1 MNTVNTSYELREDH
15 IAIFDGFFDEKLLD
29 DYIRY
34 FDFYSNF
41 RYYDVEGTPPE
52 DAKVENKK
60 YVYDRANDRIKDTN
74 IDTITSTFWTQDYMD
89 VSMVSHDVVNTF
101 FDKIYP
107 IYTEKY
113 FVLGA
118 SSRHSIFEIKV
129 QKTKPTE
136 GYHVWHHEKDAFRT
150 RNRLMAFI
158 LYLND
163 VDEGGETEFL
173 FQKFRMKP
181 KRNRLVLWP
190 AGYTHTHRGNPPL
203 SGEKYIATGWVEFGS
218 MDL

>member
-1 MNTVNTSYELREDH
+1 MNSAYELREDH
-15 IAIFDGFFDEKLLD
+15 IGIFDNFFNPDLLD
-29 DYIRY
+29 QYIRY
-34 FDFYSNF
+34 FDFYSSF
-41 RYYDVEGTPPE
+41 KYYEMEEGPPS
-52 DAKVENKK
+52 DIKKK
-60 YVYDRANDRIKDTN
+60 YVYNRSTQKIKDTN
-74 IDTITSTFWTQDYMD
+74 IDTITSTFWTRDYMD
-89 VSMVSHDVVNTF
+89 VSMVSHEFVNTF
-101 FDKIYP
+101 FDEVYP
-107 IYTEKY
+107 IYTDKY

-118 SSRHSIFEIKV
+118 SSRHSIFEVKV
-129 QKTKPTE
+129 QKTLPCE

-163 VDEGGETEFL
+163 VEEGGETEFL

-181 KRNRLVLWP
+181 KKNRLILWP

>member
-1 MNTVNTSYELREDH
+1 MNTMNTSYELREDH
-15 IAIFDGFFDEKLLD
+15 IAIFDGFFQEKLLD
-29 DYIRY
+29 DYIKY

-41 RYYDVEGTPPE
+41 KYYDGEGPLPP
-52 DAKVENKK
+52 DAKIENKK
-60 YVYDRANDRIKDTN
+60 YVYDRANDRIKDKN

-89 VSMVSHDVVNTF
+89 VSMISHDVVNTF

-163 VDEGGETEFL
+163 VEEGGETEFPRL
-173 FQKFRMKP
+173 ELAVKP
-181 KRNRLVLWP
+181 KLGRCLIF
-190 AGYTHTHRGNPPL
+190 PPL
-203 SGEKYIATGWVEFGS
+203 WMFPHCGRIPVSHSKYIVGS
-218 MDL
+218 YLHYQ

>member
-1 MNTVNTSYELREDH
+1 MNSSYELREDH
-15 IAIFDGFFDEKLLD
+15 IGIFDNFFNPDLLD
-29 DYIRY
+29 QYIRY
-34 FDFYSNF
+34 FDFYSSF
-41 RYYDVEGTPPE
+41 KYYEMEEGPSP
-52 DAKVENKK
+52 DIKKK
-60 YVYDRANDRIKDTN
+60 YVYNRSTQKIKDTN
-74 IDTITSTFWTQDYMD
+74 IDTITSTFWTRDYMD
-89 VSMVSHDVVNTF
+89 VSMVSHEFVNTF
-101 FDKIYP
+101 FDEIYP
-107 IYTEKY
+107 IYTDKY

-118 SSRHSIFEIKV
+118 SSRHSIFEVKV
-129 QKTKPTE
+129 QKTLPCE

-163 VDEGGETEFL
+163 VEEGGETEFL

-181 KRNRLVLWP
+181 KKNRLILWP

>member
-1 MNTVNTSYELREDH
+1 MNTSYELREDH
-15 IAIFDGFFDEKLLD
+15 IAVFDNFFNPDLLD
-29 DYIRY
+29 QYIRY

-41 RYYDVEGTPPE
+41 KYYEVEETPPP
-52 DAKVENKK
+52 DDPKKK
-60 YVYDRANDRIKDTN
+60 YVYGRSGQKIKDTN
-74 IDTITSTFWTQDYMD
+74 IDTITSTFWTRDYMD
-89 VSMVSHDVVNTF
+89 VSMVSHDFVNKF
-101 FDKIYP
+101 FDEIYP
-107 IYTEKY
+107 IYTDKY

-118 SSRHSIFEIKV
+118 SSRHSIFEVKV
-129 QKTKPTE
+129 QKTLPCE
-136 GYHVWHHEKDAFRT
+136 GYHVWHHEKDTFRT

-163 VDEGGETEFL
+163 VEEGGETEFL

-181 KRNRLVLWP
+181 KKNRLVLWP